1 MSSVRHLLAD
11 VNVWLATVVG
21 EHPHHRAT
29 IRWWREGLLP
39 AGDRI
44 AFCRLTQLGL
54 LRLLTNER
62 VMGRQRKTIA
72 EAWSIY
78 ERLRTAEPVVFAPE
92 PETTETLLARQRSL
106 GGTSTK
112 FWTDSYLA
120 AFARAGDLGLVTF
133 DRDFTRF
140 PGLDLTL
147 LDAR

>member
-1 MSSVRHLLAD
+1 MRHLLAD

-21 EHPHHRAT
+21 EHPHHRAA
-29 IRWWREGLLP
+29 IRWWKERLLP

-62 VMGRQRKTIA
+62 VMGPQRKTIP

-78 ERLRTAEPVVFAPE
+78 EQLRAARPVVFAPE
-92 PETTETLLARQRSL
+92 PERTESFIARHCKL
-106 GGTSTK
+106 GAKSSK

-140 PGLDLTL
+140 PGLELEL

>member
-1 MSSVRHLLAD
+1 MRHLLAD

-21 EHPHHRAT
+21 EHPHHREA
-29 IRWWREGLLP
+29 IRWWKEELLP
-39 AGDRI
+39 AGDGI

-54 LRLLTNER
+54 LRLLTNR
-62 VMGRQRKTIA
+62 HVMGPQRKTIE

-78 ERLRTAEPVVFAPE
+78 QQLRAARPVVFAPE
-92 PETTETLLARQRSL
+92 PETTETLLARQCRL

-140 PGLDLTL
+140 PDLELRL
-147 LDAR
+147 LAVG